1 MSLGTEVL
9 RLRALVEAGR
19 LVHQSLDVDRLLD
32 NILAAAT
39 STVGAARGTVYV
51 CDDDKRELW
60 SRVTAGPERLEI
72 RLPYGK
78 GLAGFTAEKGE
89 VLKVDD
95 VRQSPLFDPEVDR
108 RTGFRT
114 VNALCVPIRDRQGSV
129 ASVIQLLNKE
139 GGFTAD
145 DVEFLTLMGDQ
156 VAQAIENARTQQLLL
171 ASQKMA
177 RELELARRIQ
187 TLLLPARL
195 PKVPG
200 VQAAARMVT
209 SREVGGDYYDVIP
222 MPDGRHLFVVADV
235 SGKGVAAALVMSNLQ
250 AALLATTALGL
261 DLPAWVTH
269 LNNVLYDRLTGSRY
283 ATVAFLL
290 MDQDASRARLVNA
303 GHPPVLLRLADGSLK
318 RLDSTGPPL
327 GMLPGSSFEETTF
340 ELPPGSTLLLYSDG
354 LNEAAGPSGVELEID
369 GVERLLVEQAALGL
383 EAAADAM
390 LAAVAA
396 HSAGGPE
403 PDDRTLMLVR
413 RSV

>member
-1 MSLGTEVL
+1 MNLDTEVL

-32 NILAAAT
+32 NILVAAT

-78 GLAGFTAEKGE
+78 GMAGFTAEKGE

-95 VRQSPLFDPEVDR
+95 VHASPLFDPEVDR

-114 VNALCVPIRDRQGSV
+114 ENALCVPIRDRQGGV
-129 ASVIQLLNKE
+129 ASVIQLLNKP
-139 GGFTAD
+139 GGFTQD
-145 DVEFLTLMGDQ
+145 DVQFLVLMGDQ

-195 PKVPG
+195 PTVPG

-209 SREVGGDYYDVIP
+209 SREVGGDYYDVIALP
-222 MPDGRHLFVVADV
+222 GGRHLFVVADV

-261 DLPAWVTH
+261 DLPAWVAH
-269 LNNVLYDRLTGSRY
+269 LNNVIYDRLEGSRY
-283 ATVAFLL
+283 ATVALL
-290 MDQDASRARLVNA
+290 LLEADATRARLVNA
-303 GHPPVLLRLADGSLK
+303 GHPPVLLRLADGTVR
-318 RLDSTGPPL
+318 RLESTGPPL
-327 GMLPGSSFEETTF
+327 GMLPASSFEELTF
-340 ELPPGSTLLLYSDG
+340 ELPEGAQLLLYSDG
-354 LNEAAGPSGVELEID
+354 LNEAAGLSGEELGIE
-369 GVERLLVEQAALGL
+369 GVERLLVELAAL
-383 EAAADAM
+383 APDPAADAM

-396 HSAGGPE
+396 HSSGGPE
-403 PDDRTLMLVR
+403 PDDRTLMVLR
-413 RSV
+413 RG

>member
-1 MSLGTEVL
+1 MNLDTEVL

-32 NILAAAT
+32 NILVAAT

-78 GLAGFTAEKGE
+78 GMAGFTAEKGE

-95 VRQSPLFDPEVDR
+95 VRSSPLFDPEVDR

-114 VNALCVPIRDRQGSV
+114 ENALCVPIRDRQGGV
-129 ASVIQLLNKE
+129 ASVIQLLNKP
-139 GGFTAD
+139 GGFTQD
-145 DVEFLTLMGDQ
+145 DVQFLTLMGDQ

-195 PKVPG
+195 PTVPG

-209 SREVGGDYYDVIP
+209 SREVGGDYYDVIALP
-222 MPDGRHLFVVADV
+222 GGRHLFVVADV

-261 DLPAWVTH
+261 DLPAWVAH
-269 LNNVLYDRLTGSRY
+269 LNNVIYDRLEGSRY
-283 ATVAFLL
+283 ATVALL
-290 MDQDASRARLVNA
+290 LLEADATRARLVNA
-303 GHPPVLLRLADGSLK
+303 GHPPVLLRLADGTVR
-318 RLDSTGPPL
+318 RLESTGPPL
-327 GMLPGSSFEETTF
+327 GMLPASSFEELTF
-340 ELPPGSTLLLYSDG
+340 ELPEGAQLLLYSDG
-354 LNEAAGPSGVELEID
+354 LNEAAGLSGEELGIE
-369 GVERLLVEQAALGL
+369 GVERLLVELAAL
-383 EAAADAM
+383 APDPAADAM

-396 HSAGGPE
+396 HSSGGPE
-403 PDDRTLMLVR
+403 PDDRTLMVLR
-413 RSV
+413 RG